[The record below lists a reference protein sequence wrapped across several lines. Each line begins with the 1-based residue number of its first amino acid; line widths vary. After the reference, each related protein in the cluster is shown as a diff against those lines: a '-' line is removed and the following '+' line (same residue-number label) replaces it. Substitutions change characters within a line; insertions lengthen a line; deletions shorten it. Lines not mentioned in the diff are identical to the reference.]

1 MAPPRIRGLVL
12 VLLALLLA
20 LPAAGCGRDR
30 PAAETAQ
37 ETTDTGAFPE
47 EDLSGTVRA
56 DGSSTVA
63 PLVSLAAERFRT
75 EEPGVKVTVGISG
88 TGGGFERFCRGETDL
103 ANASRPI
110 KDEEIAACKKKGI
123 DYLELQVANDGLTVV
138 INNGND
144 WAKCLTVEQ
153 LKKVWQPG
161 SKIKNWKEIDP
172 SFPSQA
178 LTLFGAGTDSGTFDY
193 FTDAIVGEEGA
204 SRSDYTATEDDNV
217 TVRGVAG
224 EKGALG
230 YFGLSYYES
239 NKSQAEGSRDR
250 RRRRLRRAERRD
262 RAGRHVQAAVAAA
275 LHVRQEVVGAR
286 QAGGGRVSPVP
297 PRQPGDARERGPLRA
312 ADERPARKVSDRA
325 GRRGDR
331 RRLMFTRF
339 SQDVHPTGTQPLR
352 ASTKNGVDL
361 RMRRENE

>member
-1 MAPPRIRGLVL
+1 LLLVL
-12 VLLALLLA
+12 ALVLTASLTA
-20 LPAAGCGRDR
+20 CGRDR
-30 PAAETAQ
+30 PAAATGE

-47 EDLSGTVRA
+47 ENLSGTVRA

-63 PLVSLAAERFRT
+63 PLVSLAAERFRK

-123 DYLELQVANDGLTVV
+123 DYIELQVANDGLSVV
-138 INNGND
+138 VNNGND

-153 LKKVWQPG
+153 LKKIWQPG
-161 SKIKNWKEIDP
+161 SKIKNWKDVDP
-172 SFPSQA
+172 SFPSQN
-178 LTLFGAGTDSGTFDY
+178 LSLFGAGTDSGTFDY

-239 NKSQAEGSRDR
+239 NKGKLKAVEIDGGDGCVAPSVETVQDGTYKPLSRPLFTYVKKSSALDKLEVDAFLQFLLDNQETLARGALFVPLTGDQLEKSRTVLEG
-250 RRRRLRRAERRD
+250 
-262 RAGRHVQAAVAAA
+262 AA
-275 LHVRQEVVGAR
+275 
-286 QAGGGRVSPVP
+286 
-297 PRQPGDARERGPLRA
+297 
-312 ADERPARKVSDRA
+312 
-325 GRRGDR
+325 
-331 RRLMFTRF
+331 T
-339 SQDVHPTGTQPLR
+339 DV
-352 ASTKNGVDL
+352 D
-361 RMRRENE
+361 

>member
-1 MAPPRIRGLVL
+1 MLLVL
-12 VLLALLLA
+12 ALVLTASITA
-20 LPAAGCGRDR
+20 CGRDR
-30 PAAETAQ
+30 PAAATGE

-63 PLVSLAAERFRT
+63 PLVSLAAERFRA

-123 DYLELQVANDGLTVV
+123 DYLELQVANDGLSVV
-138 INNGND
+138 ANNGND

-153 LKKVWQPG
+153 LKKIWQPG
-161 SKIKNWKEIDP
+161 SKIKNWKDVDP
-172 SFPSQA
+172 SFPSQNVS
-178 LTLFGAGTDSGTFDY
+178 LFGAGTDSGTFDY

-239 NKSQAEGSRDR
+239 NKGKLKAVEIDGGDGCVAPSVETVQDGTYEPLSRPLFTYVKKSSLENLEVDAFLQFLLDNQETLARGALFVPLTSDQLEKSRTVLEG
-250 RRRRLRRAERRD
+250 
-262 RAGRHVQAAVAAA
+262 AA
-275 LHVRQEVVGAR
+275 
-286 QAGGGRVSPVP
+286 
-297 PRQPGDARERGPLRA
+297 
-312 ADERPARKVSDRA
+312 
-325 GRRGDR
+325 
-331 RRLMFTRF
+331 T
-339 SQDVHPTGTQPLR
+339 DV
-352 ASTKNGVDL
+352 D
-361 RMRRENE
+361 

>member
-1 MAPPRIRGLVL
+1 VPRRLLLLVL
-12 VLLALLLA
+12 ALVLTASLTA
-20 LPAAGCGRDR
+20 CGRDR
-30 PAAETAQ
+30 PAAATAE

-75 EEPGVKVTVGISG
+75 EEPGVRVTVGISG

-123 DYLELQVANDGLTVV
+123 DYLELQVANDGLSVV
-138 INNGND
+138 VNNAND
-144 WAKCLTVEQ
+144 WAKCLTVER
-153 LKKVWQPG
+153 LKNIWQPG
-161 SKIKNWKEIDP
+161 SKIKNWKDVDP
-172 SFPSQA
+172 SFPSQN
-178 LTLFGAGTDSGTFDY
+178 LSLFGAGTDSGTFDY

-239 NKSQAEGSRDR
+239 NKSKLKAVEIDGGDGCVAPSVTTVQDGTYKPLSRPLFTYVKKSSALEKLEVDAFLQFLLDNQETLARGALFVPLTSDQLEKSRTVLEG
-250 RRRRLRRAERRD
+250 
-262 RAGRHVQAAVAAA
+262 AA
-275 LHVRQEVVGAR
+275 
-286 QAGGGRVSPVP
+286 
-297 PRQPGDARERGPLRA
+297 
-312 ADERPARKVSDRA
+312 
-325 GRRGDR
+325 
-331 RRLMFTRF
+331 T
-339 SQDVHPTGTQPLR
+339 DV
-352 ASTKNGVDL
+352 D
-361 RMRRENE
+361 